1 MYPQGVCRI
10 RKPAY
15 AGNGCAIFL
24 VFQTEEVGQKDGC
37 GSQAQLRGVAKR
49 KYANI
54 ALFTGVKSGGSGD
67 NAFNG
72 GIAMNDKQYARLV
85 KDKSPKSPIMKDCLF
100 AFASGGLICALGQF
114 LLNRYTGLGLEKQDA
129 AAWVSITLVGLS
141 ALLTGLSVYDDIAKY
156 AGAGTLVPITGFSNA
171 VAASAVEFQ
180 TEGFILGVGAKMFT
194 IAGPVIVYGLSA
206 SAVYGVIY
214 WLFTAPW

>member
-1 MYPQGVCRI
+1 
-10 RKPAY
+10 
-15 AGNGCAIFL
+15 
-24 VFQTEEVGQKDGC
+24 
-37 GSQAQLRGVAKR
+37 
-49 KYANI
+49 
-54 ALFTGVKSGGSGD
+54 
-67 NAFNG
+67 
-72 GIAMNDKQYARLV
+72 MNDKQYARLV

-114 LLNRYTGLGLEKQDA
+114 LLNRYIGLGLEKQDA